1 MIPKIIHQCMLSNFN
16 QPLKT
21 LTAEE
26 RRLCRRMRRIMP
38 DWEYRFWT
46 DATVDSLV
54 QEIFPEHLTTF
65 RAIKRAV
72 VKADIARYMYLFAFG
87 GFYFD
92 IDYKM
97 LRPIDE
103 ALLSHSCVLPLSCS
117 SESSFRIGNAVMGS
131 EPGHPFW
138 ADLIEHIFSTSELRD
153 LAERKVEQTTG
164 PDGLTAFF
172 SSRRHLYRDTYLPD
186 RPIFHPIHT
195 HAGFLS
201 KTEPRT
207 IGIHLSWGSW
217 RTKNPLKAMVRFTR
231 RKVTSF

>member
-1 MIPKIIHQCMLSNFN
+1 MLSNLN
-16 QPLKT
+16 EAAKT
-21 LTAEE
+21 LTPEE
-26 RRLCRRMRRIMP
+26 RRLCRRMRRLLP

-46 DATVDSLV
+46 DASVDALV
-54 QEIFPEHLTTF
+54 QEVFPQHLKAF

-72 VKADIARYMYLFAFG
+72 VKADIARYMYLFSQG

-97 LRPIDE
+97 LQPIDHE
-103 ALLSHSCVLPLSCS
+103 MLSHGCVLPLSRS

-138 ADLIEHIFSTSELRD
+138 RDFIGHIFSTGELTD
-153 LAERKVEQTTG
+153 LAERKVEETTG
-164 PDGLTAFF
+164 PDGITAFF
-172 SSRRHLYRDTYLPD
+172 LSRRHLYPDIYLPE
-186 RPIFHPIHT
+186 RPVFHPVHT

-217 RTKNPLKAMVRFTR
+217 RTKNLLKAMVRFAR

>member
-1 MIPKIIHQCMLSNFN
+1 MLSNFN
-16 QPLKT
+16 QPPKT

-38 DWEYRFWT
+38 DWKYRFWT
-46 DATVDSLV
+46 DATNDALV
-54 QEIFPEHLTTF
+54 EEVFPQHLKIF
-65 RAIKRAV
+65 RKIQRGV
-72 VKADIARYMYLFAFG
+72 VKADIARYMYLFAYG

-103 ALLSHSCVLPLSCS
+103 GMLSHGCVLPLSRS
-117 SESSFRIGNAVMGS
+117 SETSFRIGNSVIGS
-131 EPGHPFW
+131 ESGQPFW
-138 ADLIEHIFSTSELRD
+138 ADFIAHIFSTAGLTDLSEV
-153 LAERKVEQTTG
+153 KVEEITG
-164 PDGLTAFF
+164 PDGITAFF
-172 SSRRHLYRDTYLPD
+172 LSRRHLYPNIYLAE

-195 HAGFLS
+195 RAGFLS

-217 RTKNPLKAMVRFTR
+217 RTKNLLKAMVQFTR